1 MKDGVTETN
10 YFDLY
15 PKERLK
21 KLQSTCGENIKR
33 MNQRFGVVALEMD
46 FLQIE
51 EAKDKYLM
59 RQPTDPIP
67 FEDLKSIY
75 DSALSEARQKKP
87 NAAEAVKSKNEF
99 LANYS
104 KRLEEE
110 ILSSQQLYKEVAEM
124 LSKKIEENLEELN
137 KLLKLLEEIQL
148 VTKGAERIKSDM
160 AYFKI
165 PHKFHSSAKKCEKE
179 LKRRKVFNRLA
190 IEKAEELEK
199 LFNTE
204 IGLREAFQKKYGK
217 YVPKEL
223 YPQLAFAVPSLRLAE
238 MLRKCDINVSM
249 TEEKAQVIIN
259 QYYKGHESKKENN
272 SELKTQLENEAEVR
286 KRLTEKLLEV
296 EKKLEAAEQKLKEEA
311 MKNAEILSMMNDYN
325 EKLSKSEMLLETHSK
340 KEREQ
345 LNKISAY
352 DSNIKQLKDS
362 IDELSSQLGI
372 KSLNLNSALASLET
386 NRNSLRQLKKVVNS
400 IASEFRSMSGSVAG
414 MCRGAS
420 DEFKKRLSVT
430 LGLLSKQRQSQGNGA
445 SKADK
450 ESSLSAGKII
460 QYFADFKIRFDKSWE
475 SSAPEKVLE
484 YALDALKAKELK
496 LLKAF
501 KIAREKLVAKTKEE
515 SNLRLSSIMSSQ
527 INSSGVS
534 QIFSRDIVVGGSKSL
549 SYENFMEG
557 MSALFFRMPN
567 KMYQAL
573 NLQCPFYF
581 IDSSLHFD
589 DSDYLVAAKIKTIRA
604 DKKRTEVLGLNKGQM
619 AYSCT
624 VDIIFKTNL
633 KESFNYS

>member
-1 MKDGVTETN
+1 MKDGVKEAS

-21 KLQSTCGENIKR
+21 KLQSACGENIKR

-67 FEDLKSIY
+67 FEDLKGIY
-75 DSALSEARQKKP
+75 DSALSEIRQKKP
-87 NAAEAVKSKNEF
+87 NAIEVVKSKNEF
-99 LANYS
+99 FANYS

-110 ILSSQQLYKEVAEM
+110 IQSSQQLYKEVAEM
-124 LSKKIEENLEELN
+124 LSKKIEENLEEIN
-137 KLLKLLEEIQL
+137 KLIKLLEEIQL

-165 PHKFHSSAKKCEKE
+165 PYKFPNSAKKCEKE

-190 IEKAEELEK
+190 VEKAEELEK

-204 IGLREAFQKKYGK
+204 IALREAFQKKYGK
-217 YVPKEL
+217 YIPKEL

-238 MLRKCDINVSM
+238 MLRRCDIDVSI
-249 TEEKAQVIIN
+249 TEEKAQTIIN
-259 QYYKGHESKKENN
+259 QYYKVHEGKKEDNN
-272 SELKTQLENEAEVR
+272 ELKTQLENEAEIR

-296 EKKLEAAEQKLKEEA
+296 EKKLEAAEQKLKEEI
-311 MKNAEILSMMNDYN
+311 MKNAEVLLMVNDYN
-325 EKLSKSEMLLETHSK
+325 EKLNKSEMLLETHSK

-345 LNKISAY
+345 LNRISAY
-352 DSNIKQLKDS
+352 DSSIKQLKTS
-362 IDELSSQLGI
+362 IEELNSQLKI
-372 KSLNLNSALASLET
+372 KNLNLNSALTSLES
-386 NRNSLRQLKKVVNS
+386 NRNSMRQLKKAIRGINT
-400 IASEFRSMSGSVAG
+400 EFRSMSDSVTG
-414 MCRGAS
+414 MCKNAADDFR
-420 DEFKKRLSVT
+420 KRLVGN
-430 LGLLSKQRQSQGNGA
+430 LGLLSRQRQSQGNGA
-445 SKADK
+445 NKVAK
-450 ESSLSAGKII
+450 EASLSTGKII
-460 QYFADFKIRFDKSWE
+460 QYFADFKIRFDKNWE
-475 SSAPEKVLE
+475 SSTPEKVLE
-484 YALDALKAKELK
+484 YALDTLKAKELK

-515 SNLRLSSIMSSQ
+515 SNLRLSSLMSSQ

-581 IDSSLHFD
+581 IDSSQHFE

-633 KESFNYS
+633 KEPFNYP